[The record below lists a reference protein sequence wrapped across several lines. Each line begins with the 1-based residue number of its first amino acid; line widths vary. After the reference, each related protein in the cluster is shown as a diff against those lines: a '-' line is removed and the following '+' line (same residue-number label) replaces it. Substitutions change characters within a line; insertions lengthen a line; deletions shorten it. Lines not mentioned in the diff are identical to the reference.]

1 MPELRGFHHITAITA
16 DAPANVDFYC
26 RVLGMRMVKK
36 TVNYDSPEVYHLY
49 YADETGTPGS
59 VLTFFEFPGAR
70 RGLAGAGM
78 IHRISWS
85 VAGEAALDFWAAR
98 LDADSVEVDRHSGGL
113 RFTDREGLGL
123 QLVAGD
129 PDDPPLVAEDP
140 AIPPEH
146 ALRGFA
152 GVRAYSVR
160 PEDTRGLLTG
170 LLGFKADAEAWTRRG
185 PGRHAGYAIDPSPAT
200 NPIQGAGTVHHVA
213 WASPDAAH
221 EDWHRTLTEEGLKPT
236 PIIDRTYF
244 RSIYFREPGGVL
256 FEIATLG
263 PGFDVDEPQES
274 LGESLVL
281 PPRFEA
287 MRTFL
292 EESLTPVTN
301 PRSHNPEAE
310 PAAAEPSP
318 GPAAEPRPT
327 EETIGET
334 LG

>member
-1 MPELRGFHHITAITA
+1 MPEQRGFHHVTAITG

-78 IHRISWS
+78 IHRIGWS
-85 VAGEAALDFWAAR
+85 VADEAALDFWAQR
-98 LDADSVEVDRHSGGL
+98 LTAEAAEVERNGGRL
-113 RFTDREGLGL
+113 RFSDHEGLGL
-123 QLVAGD
+123 ELIAGD
-129 PDDPPLVAEDP
+129 PGDPPLAAEDS
-140 AIPPEH
+140 AIPAQH

-152 GVRAYSVR
+152 GVRAYSTR
-160 PEDTRGLLTG
+160 PDATRKLLSE
-170 LLGFKADAEAWTRRG
+170 LLGFEAAG
-185 PGRHAGYAIDPSPAT
+185 EGMAHAVPGRHAGYAIDSSPAT
-200 NPIQGAGTVHHVA
+200 KPIQGAGTVHHVA
-213 WASPDAAH
+213 WASLDSEH
-221 EDWHRTLTEEGLKPT
+221 EAWHGTLARAGVKPT

-244 RSIYFREPGGVL
+244 QSIYFREPGGVL

-263 PGFDVDEPQES
+263 PGFAVDEPLES

-281 PPRFEA
+281 PERYEPLRPY
-287 MRTFL
+287 L

-301 PRSHNPEAE
+301 PRSNNRESEGAPAGTEAE
-310 PAAAEPSP
+310 PAAEPQAR
-318 GPAAEPRPT
+318 G
-327 EETIGET
+327 ETIG
-334 LG
+334 

>member
-1 MPELRGFHHITAITA
+1 MPELRGFHHITAIAA

-78 IHRISWS
+78 IHRIGWS
-85 VAGEAALDFWAAR
+85 VAGKAALDFWADR
-98 LDADSVEVDRHSGGL
+98 LLAEGATVDRDSKGL

-123 QLVAGD
+123 ELVAGD
-129 PDDPPLVAEDP
+129 PGDPPLAADDP
-140 AIPPEH
+140 NIPSEH
-146 ALRGFA
+146 ALRGFR
-152 GVRAYSVR
+152 GVRAYSAR
-160 PEDTRGLLTG
+160 PEDTRGLLTD
-170 LLGFKADAEAWTRRG
+170 LLGFKAGAKALTRGG
-185 PGRHAGYAIDPSPAT
+185 PGRHASYAIDPPPAT

-213 WASPDAAH
+213 WASPDVDHHA
-221 EDWHRTLTEEGLKPT
+221 WHGTLTQAGLKPT

-244 RSIYFREPGGVL
+244 QSIYFREPGGVL

-263 PGFDVDEPQES
+263 PGFDVDEPLES

-287 MRTFL
+287 MRPYL
-292 EESLTPVTN
+292 EDSLTPVTN

-310 PAAAEPSP
+310 EASVETQPEPAV
-318 GPAAEPRPT
+318 EPRP
-327 EETIGET
+327 
-334 LG
+334 